1 VRSLKELAWEDQVM
15 YRAIVASRIRRAW
28 RHVDQGDYAW
38 VLDQLAPRFVHQFA
52 GDHALA
58 GTRHDPEAVR
68 AWYQRLSRLLPG
80 IRFEVT
86 DVLVGGWPWRTR
98 AVALV
103 KVHATVADG
112 PYDNDLAQVVDLRWG
127 RITGLRMHE
136 DTQRLAAALARLH
149 AAGVPEAAAPPIQDP
164 AAPTGPA
171 TPAAAPRR

>member
-1 VRSLKELAWEDQVM
+1 LKDRVM

-28 RHVDQGDYAW
+28 RHVDQGDYAS
-38 VLDQLAPRFVHQFA
+38 VLDQLAAQFTHRFA

-58 GTRHDPEAVR
+58 GTRHRPEAAR

-86 DVLVGGWPWRTR
+86 DILVGGWPWRTR

-103 KVHATVADG
+103 KVHATVAG
-112 PYDNDLAQVVDLRWG
+112 ERYENDLAQVIDLRWG
-127 RITGLRMHE
+127 RITGLSMHE
-136 DTQRLAAALARLH
+136 DTQKLAGALARLH

-164 AAPTGPA
+164 AAPSPR
-171 TPAAAPRR
+171 TPVPAPRR

>member
-1 VRSLKELAWEDQVM
+1 M

-28 RHVDQGDYAW
+28 RHVDQGDYAH
-38 VLDQLAPRFVHQFA
+38 VLDQLAPQFIHRFA

-58 GTRHDPEAVR
+58 GTRHHLEAAR
-68 AWYQRLSRLLPG
+68 AWYQRLYRLLPG

-103 KVHATVADG
+103 GVHATVAG
-112 PYDNDLAQVVDLRWG
+112 APYENELAQVVDLRWG
-127 RITGLRMHE
+127 RITGLSMHE
-136 DTQRLAAALARLH
+136 DTQKLADALARLH

-164 AAPTGPA
+164 GVPPSPR
-171 TPAAAPRR
+171 TPAPALHR

>member
-1 VRSLKELAWEDQVM
+1 M

-28 RHVDQGDYAW
+28 RHVDQGDYAS
-38 VLDQLAPRFVHQFA
+38 VLDQLAPQFIHRFA

-58 GTRHDPEAVR
+58 GTRQHPEAAR
-68 AWYQRLSRLLPG
+68 AWYQRLYRLLPG

-103 KVHATVADG
+103 KVHATVAG
-112 PYDNDLAQVVDLRWG
+112 EPYENDLAQVVDLRWG
-127 RITGLRMHE
+127 RISALSMHE
-136 DTQRLAAALARLH
+136 DSQKLAAALARLH

-164 AAPTGPA
+164 VAPQPEDPSTGPA
-171 TPAAAPRR
+171 PVTADGAKK